1 MRHHQLSLAPP
12 RARLAPRRPLGL
24 LAAALVASCGSP
36 ELDDN
41 AEEAQG
47 QLHQRTRAAAPHD
60 ALAPVHHAHYLL
72 VPPVVDGA
80 DAEADDLRRP
90 PAKGDRATPVAPS
103 SGGAP
108 RHLPTPSATQLPPAA
123 EARATPLPPAQDY
136 ATIFLVQRQEYGFWT
151 HYLLQAPDGA
161 PLGVVERRH
170 WRQPWRRCYEATD
183 AEGLPL
189 ARATQPWLSVG
200 NVFTWHAV
208 VRLENGAGKRLGHL
222 EGNLWTL
229 RAASYDLY
237 DAAGGKIAQAAVDDC
252 GQGILVYAAD
262 GRRLVATMLREQ
274 QATRGSDRWN
284 VRVEPNAPLAPEA
297 WPLIAAFF
305 ADAWSGLARGCEEG

>member
-1 MRHHQLSLAPP
+1 MRHHRPSLAPP
-12 RARLAPRRPLGL
+12 QAPLAPRRLWAL
-24 LAAALVASCGSP
+24 LATALVAGCGSP
-36 ELDDN
+36 ELDDGPDN
-41 AEEAQG
+41 AQSRPHEQ
-47 QLHQRTRAAAPHD
+47 TRAVALHYAPG
-60 ALAPVHHAHYLL
+60 PRGHYLL
-72 VPPVVDGA
+72 SSPAADGDDGA
-80 DAEADDLRRP
+80 GPNDLLRP
-90 PAKGDRATPVAPS
+90 QPKSDRETPVAPN

-108 RHLPTPSATQLPPAA
+108 RHLPTPPAAQLPATA
-123 EARATPLPPAQDY
+123 EVQAPPKPVAEDH

-183 AEGLPL
+183 AEGLAL
-189 ARATQPWLSVG
+189 GRATQPWLSVG
-200 NVFTWHAV
+200 NVLTWHAV
-208 VRLENGAGKRLGHL
+208 VRLEDAAGERLGHL
-222 EGNLWTL
+222 KGSLWTL

-237 DAAGGKIAQAAVDDC
+237 SPAGHKVAQAAVDDC
-252 GQGILVYAAD
+252 GQGILIYAAD

-284 VRVEPNAPLAPEA
+284 VRVEPNAPLATES

-305 ADAWSGLARGCEEG
+305 ADAWSALARGCEEG